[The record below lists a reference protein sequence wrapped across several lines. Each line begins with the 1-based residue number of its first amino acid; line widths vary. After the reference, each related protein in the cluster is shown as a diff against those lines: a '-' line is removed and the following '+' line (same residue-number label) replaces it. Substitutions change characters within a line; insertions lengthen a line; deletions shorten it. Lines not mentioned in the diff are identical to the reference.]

1 MPCCGWMVCFETQH
15 QIRFHDLTRIGMN
28 TKSSLETTELRI
40 ERRVLDLLGRHSN
53 REASGLEKM
62 CGT

>member
-1 MPCCGWMVCFETQH
+1 
-15 QIRFHDLTRIGMN
+15 MN
-28 TKSSLETTELRI
+28 TKYSLETTELRF